1 MVIGYEIVDLI
12 KEIVQFVEGDLRRE
26 RLVFIIHNPCCC
38 ITVECR
44 NRWDTQRWE
53 QHVDIQC
60 RENDKVLARVILS
73 CDEYVPSL
81 SGCQA
86 KHFFSHVFWFHID
99 SINGDGS
106 HIMAL
111 KPDGN
116 TREIGHVDHAN
127 QICLSWFHL
136 ESIVLT
142 VVDKACIGDWGLPR
156 LDGIV
161 VNIGGG
167 LVVVEECG
175 HVLMIPIREGH
186 CELFVEMV
194 WRIRIVNDERA
205 PQAVW
210 VLTLSVRVVPIRA
223 CLIDLIKLLVHNPNQ
238 RGMKLT
244 GNA

>member
-1 MVIGYEIVDLI
+1 MVIGYEVVDLI
-12 KEIVQFVEGDLRRE
+12 EEIVQFVEDDLRRE
-26 RLVFIIHNPCCC
+26 RLGFIIHNPCCA

-53 QHVDIQC
+53 QHINIQC
-60 RENDKVLARVILS
+60 RENDKVLARVILG

-86 KHFFSHVFWFHID
+86 KHFCSQFFWLHIN
-99 SINGDGS
+99 SINSDGS

-111 KPDGN
+111 EPYGN
-116 TREIGHVDHAN
+116 TREIGHVDHVN
-127 QICLSWFHL
+127 EIRLSWLHL
-136 ESIVLT
+136 ESNVLT
-142 VVDKACIGDWGLPR
+142 VIDQARIGDWRLPR

-161 VNIGGG
+161 VNVGGG
-167 LVVVEECG
+167 LVIVEECG

-186 CELFVEMV
+186 CELFVEMEG
-194 WRIRIVNDERA
+194 RIWIVNNERA

-223 CLIDLIKLLVHNPNQ
+223 GLIDLIKQLVHHPNQ